1 MAPSKFDSRAARMLM
16 LLGRVGLGA
25 VFLYAAYTKLRVP
38 WAIFAMSIN
47 SYQILPEPL
56 VIFIARVLP
65 WLELVLGALLIVGW
79 QLRYVATAT
88 SALLL
93 GFFVIMLRAY
103 FKGLGID
110 CGCFGVGEA
119 LSAQTLARDGI
130 LVAVSLAL
138 TVAAFLRERNSK
150 LEIRSSTA

>member
-1 MAPSKFDSRAARMLM
+1 MAAAGFDSRAAHVLV
-16 LLGRVGLGA
+16 LLGRVGLGV

-47 SYQILPEPL
+47 SYQVLPEPL
-56 VIFIARVLP
+56 VILIARVLP
-65 WLELVLGALLIVGW
+65 WLELVLGVLLIVGW
-79 QLRYVATAT
+79 KLRYVAAAT

-93 GFFVIMLRAY
+93 GFFVIMVRSY

-119 LSAQTLARDGI
+119 LSVRTLARDGF
-130 LVAVSLAL
+130 LVAVSLAI
-138 TVAAFLRERNSK
+138 TVAAFVASRRTT
-150 LEIRSSTA
+150 RQPV

>member
-1 MAPSKFDSRAARMLM
+1 MAPAQFDSRTARILM

-65 WLELVLGALLIVGW
+65 WLELVLGVLLIVGW
-79 QLRYVATAT
+79 KLRYVAAAT
-88 SALLL
+88 SSLLL
-93 GFFVIMLRAY
+93 GFFVIMLRSY

-110 CGCFGVGEA
+110 CCCFGVGEA
-119 LSAQTLARDGI
+119 LSVRTLARDGI

-138 TVAAFLRERNSK
+138 TVAAFLRERNTK